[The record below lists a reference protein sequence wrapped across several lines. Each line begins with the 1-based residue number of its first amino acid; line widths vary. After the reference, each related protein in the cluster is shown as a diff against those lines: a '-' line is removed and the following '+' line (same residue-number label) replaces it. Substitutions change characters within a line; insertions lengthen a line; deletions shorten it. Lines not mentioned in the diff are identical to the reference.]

1 MREELEKLKKEKLI
15 VKKFKSQ
22 LNETILSIIFVALTF
37 TIAYQMI
44 DLNSFY
50 YQSNLSNLFGAGTKS
65 TLFYKINNDKDLWN
79 WLTNLFIPNLD
90 KTNWYNG
97 DDLIKDNS
105 LFSDYSSF
113 IIDVPIIKQK
123 RIKSGK

>member
-1 MREELEKLKKEKLI
+1 
-15 VKKFKSQ
+15 
-22 LNETILSIIFVALTF
+22 
-37 TIAYQMI
+37 MI

>member
-97 DDLIKDNS
+97 DDLIEDNS